1 MRLAGLSR
9 AGGSRGTEIIGGRP
23 MPEPTETTAFAARP
37 PEPPASAYRAALQR
51 YDQGRLLAIHRHSG
65 GAEVATNHKVRP
77 DWIVDRLAE
86 PRAADRMLGALAL
99 PSRTAMG
106 LFTLAESHAWTA
118 PGMSLALTALGVDP
132 DEAVYPLLERGLL
145 AIRDPLPA
153 PNPSPALLLAHPAA
167 MAAARTVPPEAEM
180 PPVVT
185 KVRQAREA
193 DGLEPILRMAAVWQR
208 VVEAPLRQTQH
219 GTFFKRDRERIED
232 DPVVSGPVS
241 DAFEPLPD
249 MALLWIA
256 LATSVG
262 LLVEEAGTERVVAA
276 PPEFWVENAVHLPQM
291 VATRW
296 LALHEWHEQGGMVA
310 EGSPVELALPHL
322 RPVVLLWL
330 ARLDDD
336 EWLAL
341 DDLADTLDRLAP
353 GWHHPTL
360 PHPNPVPPAPDRAG
374 VLASILL
381 GPAYQLGL
389 VRTAEEDPS
398 GRRVVQLTP
407 LGRYVLALG
416 PPPGGRPAFEHF
428 LFVQPNFE
436 VIAYR
441 QGLTPA
447 LIGEFSRF
455 ARWSQIGAALELKL
469 TPESVYQGLEGGLT
483 PEAMIDR
490 LTRHSPRPIPPS
502 VADAVQTWAS
512 RRERVTYYASAT
524 LVEFA
529 QPADLDRALAEWP
542 VDTGTNG
549 PIRISDRLL
558 LVEDPNEIPFGRF
571 RLAGSRD
578 YRRQPE
584 PCVEVETDGVTL
596 GLDLGRSDL
605 LVDAELSRFADELPP
620 AGARRH
626 FRVSPESLARATE
639 SGLTVPY
646 LTRWFHQRAG
656 AGLPAAIR
664 LLLHAAAPEGEPI
677 AATRP
682 LLLTVPSESL
692 LDGLLQ
698 HPATSP
704 YLGDRLGPTAVV
716 VVEELWPRLR
726 EVLSGLG
733 LPFIDG
739 DESPTERPRARRK

>member
-1 MRLAGLSR
+1 
-9 AGGSRGTEIIGGRP
+9 
-23 MPEPTETTAFAARP
+23 MPDPTETTAFAARP
-37 PEPPASAYRAALQR
+37 PELPTSAYRAALQR

-65 GAEVATNHKVRP
+65 GAEVGTNHKVRP

-86 PRAADRMLGALAL
+86 PRAAERLLGALATA
-99 PSRTAMG
+99 SRTAMG
-106 LFTLAESHAWTA
+106 LFTLTESHAWTA
-118 PGMSLALTALGVDP
+118 PGMSLALTALGIDP

-145 AIRDPLPA
+145 ALRDPEPA
-153 PNPSPALLLAHPAA
+153 PNAKPALLLAHPAA
-167 MAAARTVPPEAEM
+167 TAAARTIPPEGDG
-180 PPVVT
+180 PVVVT
-185 KVRQAREA
+185 EVRQVREA

-208 VVEAPLRQTQH
+208 VAEAPLRQTQH

-232 DPVVSGPVS
+232 DPVVSGPIS
-241 DAFEPLPD
+241 DAFERLTD

-262 LLVEEAGTERVVAA
+262 LLSEESGTDRVVAA
-276 PPEFWVENAVHLPQM
+276 PPEFWAENAVHLPQM
-291 VATRW
+291 AATRW

-330 ARLDDD
+330 ARLGKD
-336 EWLAL
+336 EWIAL
-341 DDLADTLDRLAP
+341 DDLAAHLDAINP

-360 PHPNPVPPAPDRAG
+360 PHPKPVPPGEGSA

-389 VRTAEEDPS
+389 VRTAEEVPS
-398 GRRVVQLTP
+398 GGRVVQLTP
-407 LGRYVLALG
+407 LGCYVLALG
-416 PPPGGRPAFEHF
+416 PPPGPRPTFEHF

-436 VIAYR
+436 VVAYR
-441 QGLTPA
+441 QGLTPG

-483 PEAMIDR
+483 PEAMLDR
-490 LTRHSPRPIPPS
+490 LTRHSARPIPPS
-502 VADAVQTWAS
+502 VDDAVRTWAS
-512 RRERVTYYASAT
+512 RRERVTYYGAAT
-524 LVEFA
+524 LVEFTD
-529 QPADLDRALAEWP
+529 PADLERALAAWDIEP
-542 VDTGTNG
+542 GTTG
-549 PIRISDRLL
+549 PIRISERLL
-558 LVEDPNEIPFGRF
+558 LVEDANSIPFGRF

-584 PCVEVETDGVTL
+584 PCVEIEPDGVTL
-596 GLDLGRSDL
+596 ALDLGRSDL
-605 LVDAELSRFADELPP
+605 LVDAELARFADELPP
-620 AGARRH
+620 AATRRR
-626 FRVSPESLARATE
+626 FRVSPESLARALDGGR
-639 SGLTVPY
+639 SVSS
-646 LTRWFHQRAG
+646 LTRWFHQRSG
-656 AGLPAAIR
+656 TGLPAAIR

-682 LLLTVPSESL
+682 LVLSVPSESL

-698 HPATSP
+698 HPETAP

-716 VVEELWPRLR
+716 VVEPLWPRLR
-726 EVLSGLG
+726 EVLDALG
-733 LPFIDG
+733 LPFIEG
-739 DESPTERPRARRK
+739 EGSPRKAKARRSS

>member
-1 MRLAGLSR
+1 MTDA
-9 AGGSRGTEIIGGRP
+9 
-23 MPEPTETTAFAARP
+23 TETNGFAARP
-37 PEPPASAYRAALQR
+37 PEPPTSAYRAALQR
-51 YDQGRLLAIHRHSG
+51 YDQGRLLAIHKFAG
-65 GAEVATNHKVRP
+65 GAEVGASHKVRP
-77 DWIVDRLAE
+77 DWVVDRLAE
-86 PRAADRMLGALAL
+86 PRAAERLLNGLAVG
-99 PSRTAMG
+99 PKTAMG
-106 LFTLAESHAWTA
+106 LFTLTESHAWTA
-118 PGMSLALTALGVDP
+118 PGLSLALTALGIDP

-145 AIRDPLPA
+145 ALRDPEPA
-153 PNPSPALLLAHPAA
+153 PNAAPAVLLAHPAA
-167 MAAARTVPPEAEM
+167 MAAARSVPPEGEM

-185 KVRQAREA
+185 KVRQVREA

-208 VVEAPLRQTQH
+208 VAEAPLRQTQH

-256 LATSVG
+256 MATSVG
-262 LLVEEAGTERVVAA
+262 LLIEEEGTDRVVAA
-276 PPEFWVENAVHLPQM
+276 LPGFWAENAVHLPQM

-310 EGSPVELALPHL
+310 EGSPAELALPHL
-322 RPVVLLWL
+322 RPVALLWL
-330 ARLDDD
+330 ARLGES
-336 EWLAL
+336 EWVAL

-360 PHPNPVPPAPDRAG
+360 PHPDPVPPAADRAG

-407 LGRYVLALG
+407 LGRYTLALG
-416 PPPGGRPAFEHF
+416 PPPEARPTFEHF

-441 QGLTPA
+441 QGLNPG

-469 TPESVYQGLEGGLT
+469 TPESVYQGLEGGLSPDT
-483 PEAMIDR
+483 MIDR

-529 QPADLDRALAEWP
+529 QPADLDRALADWP
-542 VDTGTNG
+542 VEPGTNG
-549 PIRISDRLL
+549 PVRIGERLL
-558 LVEDPNEIPFGRF
+558 LVEDANAIPFGRF

-584 PCVEVETDGVTL
+584 PCVEIEPDGVTL
-596 GLDLGRSDL
+596 ALDLGRSDL
-605 LVDAELSRFADELPP
+605 LVDAELARFSDELPP
-620 AGARRH
+620 AATRRR
-626 FRVSPESLARATE
+626 FRVSPESLARATDG
-639 SGLTVPY
+639 GLTAAS
-646 LTRWFHQRAG
+646 LSRWFLQRAG
-656 AGLPAAIR
+656 AALPAAIR

-682 LLLTVPSESL
+682 LVLSVPSESL

-698 HPATSP
+698 HPETSP

-716 VVEELWPRLR
+716 VVEALWPRLR
-726 EVLSGLG
+726 EVLTGLG
-733 LPFIDG
+733 LPFVDG
-739 DESPTERPRARRK
+739 DEAPAESASPARAGGKTRRPTSK

>member
-1 MRLAGLSR
+1 
-9 AGGSRGTEIIGGRP
+9 

-37 PEPPASAYRAALQR
+37 PQPPTSAYRAALQR
-51 YDQGRLLAIHRHSG
+51 YDQGRLLAIHRHAG
-65 GAEVATNHKVRP
+65 GVEVGTSHKVRP
-77 DWIVDRLAE
+77 DWVVDRLAE
-86 PRAADRMLGALAL
+86 PRAAERLLNALPV

-106 LFTLAESHAWTA
+106 LFTLSESHAWTA
-118 PGMSLALTALGVDP
+118 PGMRLALTALGLDP
-132 DEAVYPLLERGLL
+132 DEAVFPLLERGLL
-145 AIRDPLPA
+145 AMRDPEAA

-167 MAAARTVPPEAEM
+167 MAAARTVPPEAE
-180 PPVVT
+180 PPPAVT
-185 KVRQAREA
+185 RVRQAREA

-232 DPVVSGPVS
+232 DPVVSGPIS

-276 PPEFWVENAVHLPQM
+276 PPEFWAENAVHLPQM

-296 LALHEWHEQGGMVA
+296 LALHEWHEQGGAVA
-310 EGSPVELALPHL
+310 EGSPIELASPHL

-330 ARLDDD
+330 ARQAED
-336 EWLAL
+336 EWVAL
-341 DDLADTLDRLAP
+341 DDLADALDRLAP

-360 PHPNPVPPAPDRAG
+360 PHPDPVPAPSDRAG
-374 VLASILL
+374 VLAAILL

-416 PPPGGRPAFEHF
+416 PPPAARPTFEHF

-436 VIAYR
+436 VVAYR
-441 QGLTPA
+441 QGLTPG

-469 TPESVYQGLEGGLT
+469 TPESIYQGLEGGLP

-490 LTRHSPRPIPPS
+490 LARHSPRPIPPS
-502 VADAVQTWAS
+502 VTDAVQTWAS
-512 RRERVTYYASAT
+512 RRERVTYYASST
-524 LVEFA
+524 LVEFT

-542 VDTGTNG
+542 AIPGTNG
-549 PIRISDRLL
+549 PIRIGERLL
-558 LVEDPNEIPFGRF
+558 LVEDPNAIPFARF

-584 PCVEVETDGVTL
+584 PCVEIEPDGVTL
-596 GLDLGRSDL
+596 ALDLGRSDL
-605 LVDAELSRFADELPP
+605 LVDAELARFSDELPP
-620 AGARRH
+620 AAARRR
-626 FRVSPESLARATE
+626 FRVSPESLARAAE
-639 SGLTVPY
+639 GGLSVAA
-646 LTRWFHQRAG
+646 LTRWFNQRGG

-664 LLLHAAAPEGEPI
+664 LLLHAAMPEGEPI

-682 LLLTVPSESL
+682 LVLSVPSESL

-698 HPATSP
+698 HPETSP
-704 YLGDRLGPTAVV
+704 FLGDRLGPKAVIV
-716 VVEELWPRLR
+716 AEAVWPRLR
-726 EVLSGLG
+726 EVLAALG
-733 LPFIDG
+733 LPFVDG
-739 DESPTERPRARRK
+739 EDRPSEPTSAGKSRRPTSK

>member
-1 MRLAGLSR
+1 
-9 AGGSRGTEIIGGRP
+9 

-37 PEPPASAYRAALQR
+37 PEPPTSAYRAALQR

-65 GAEVATNHKVRP
+65 GAEVGTNHKVRP

-86 PRAADRMLGALAL
+86 PRAAERLLNALAT

-106 LFTLAESHAWTA
+106 LFTLTESHAWTA
-118 PGMSLALTALGVDP
+118 PGMFLALTALGVDP
-132 DEAVYPLLERGLL
+132 DEAVQPLLERGLL
-145 AIRDPLPA
+145 AWRDPEPA
-153 PNPSPALLLAHPAA
+153 PSAKPALLIAHPAA
-167 MAAARTVPPEAEM
+167 TAAARTIAPEGDGPPA
-180 PPVVT
+180 VT
-185 KVRQAREA
+185 RVRQVREA

-208 VVEAPLRQTQH
+208 VAEAPLRQTQH

-232 DPVVSGPVS
+232 DPVVTGPIS

-262 LLVEEAGTERVVAA
+262 MLSEEPGTDRVVAA
-276 PPEFWVENAVHLPQM
+276 PPEFWAENAVHLPQM
-291 VATRW
+291 AATRW
-296 LALHEWHEQGGMVA
+296 LSLHEWHEQGGMVA

-330 ARLDDD
+330 ARLGKD
-336 EWLAL
+336 EWIAL
-341 DDLADTLDRLAP
+341 DDLAAHLDAIAP

-360 PHPNPVPPAPDRAG
+360 PHPRPVPPGDGPA

-407 LGRYVLALG
+407 LGCYVLAQG
-416 PPPGGRPAFEHF
+416 PPPEPRPTFEHF

-436 VIAYR
+436 VVAYR
-441 QGLTPA
+441 QGLTPG

-455 ARWSQIGAALELKL
+455 ARWSQIGSALELKL

-483 PEAMIDR
+483 PEAMLDR
-490 LTRHSPRPIPPS
+490 LARHSARPIPPS
-502 VADAVQTWAS
+502 VDDAVRTWAS
-512 RRERVTYYASAT
+512 RRERVTYYGAAT

-529 QPADLDRALAEWP
+529 DPLDLERALGVWDVESGS
-542 VDTGTNG
+542 TG
-549 PIRISDRLL
+549 PIRISERLL
-558 LVEDPNEIPFGRF
+558 LVEDANSIPFGRF

-584 PCVEVETDGVTL
+584 PCVEVEPDGVTL
-596 GLDLGRSDL
+596 ALDLGRSDL
-605 LVDAELSRFADELPP
+605 LVDAELARFADELPV
-620 AGARRH
+620 AATRRR
-626 FRVSPESLARATE
+626 FRVSPDSLARALDG
-639 SGLTVPY
+639 GLSVSY

-664 LLLHAAAPEGEPI
+664 LLLHAGSPDSEPI

-682 LLLTVPSESL
+682 LVLSVPSESL

-698 HPATSP
+698 HPDTSP

-716 VVEELWPRLR
+716 VIETLWPRLR
-726 EVLSGLG
+726 EVLDSLG
-733 LPFIDG
+733 LPFIEG
-739 DESPTERPRARRK
+739 EEKAPRKAGARCSS

>member
-1 MRLAGLSR
+1 MPDL
-9 AGGSRGTEIIGGRP
+9 TEP
-23 MPEPTETTAFAARP
+23 PTFSARP

-51 YDQGRLLAIHRHSG
+51 YDQARLLAIHRHSG
-65 GAEVATNHKVRP
+65 GAEVGTNHKVRP

-86 PRAADRMLGALAL
+86 PRAAERLIGPL
-99 PSRTAMG
+99 PTGSRTAMG
-106 LFTLAESHAWTA
+106 LFTLTESHAWTA
-118 PGMSLALTALGVDP
+118 PGMSLALTALGLDP
-132 DEAVYPLLERGLL
+132 DAAVLPLLERGLL
-145 AIRDPLPA
+145 AWRDPESG
-153 PNPSPALLLAHPAA
+153 PSPALLLAHPAA
-167 MAAARTVPPEAEM
+167 IAAARSVPPEGEM
-180 PPVVT
+180 PAAVT
-185 KVRQAREA
+185 RVRQAREA
-193 DGLEPILRMAAVWQR
+193 DGLEPVLRMAAVWQR
-208 VVEAPLRQTQH
+208 VAEGPLRQTQH

-232 DPVVSGPVS
+232 DPVVSGPIA

-262 LLVEEAGTERVVAA
+262 ILFEEPGTDRVVAA
-276 PPEFWVENAVHLPQM
+276 TPGFWAENAVHLPQM

-296 LALHEWHEQGGMVA
+296 LSLHEWHEQGGMVA
-310 EGSPVELALPHL
+310 EGSPAELALPHL

-330 ARLDDD
+330 ARLADD

-341 DDLADTLDRLAP
+341 DDLAGLLDQLAP

-360 PHPNPVPPAPDRAG
+360 PHSNPVPPAPDGAA

-416 PPPGGRPAFEHF
+416 SPPGGRETFEHF

-441 QGLTPA
+441 QGLTPG

-455 ARWSQIGAALELKL
+455 ARWSQIGSALELKL
-469 TPESVYQGLEGGLT
+469 TPESVYQGLEGGL
-483 PEAMIDR
+483 PPDAMIAR
-490 LTRHSPRPIPPS
+490 LARHSARPIPPS

-529 QPADLDRALAEWP
+529 QPSDLDHALSEWP
-542 VDTGTNG
+542 IEAGASG
-549 PIRISDRLL
+549 PIRIGERLL
-558 LVEDPNEIPFGRF
+558 LVEDATAIPFGRF
-571 RLAGSRD
+571 RTAGSRD
-578 YRRQPE
+578 YRRPPE
-584 PCVEVETDGVTL
+584 PCVEIEPDGVTL
-596 GLDLGRSDL
+596 ALDLGRSDL
-605 LVDAELSRFADELPP
+605 LVDAELARFSDELPP
-620 AGARRH
+620 AATRRR
-626 FRVSPESLARATE
+626 FRVSPGSLARATDG
-639 SGLTVPY
+639 GLSASS
-646 LTRWFHQRAG
+646 LARWFHQRAG

-664 LLLHAAAPEGEPI
+664 LLLHAAAPEGDPI

-682 LLLTVPSESL
+682 LVLSVPSESL

-698 HPATSP
+698 HPDTSP

-716 VVEELWPRLR
+716 VVEALWPRLR
-726 EVLSGLG
+726 DALAALG
-733 LPFIDG
+733 LPFEDA
-739 DESPTERPRARRK
+739 DDPSTETSLPSARAGVKPRRSTTK

>member
-1 MRLAGLSR
+1 
-9 AGGSRGTEIIGGRP
+9 
-23 MPEPTETTAFAARP
+23 MPDLTETPSFSARP

-51 YDQGRLLAIHRHSG
+51 YDQARLLAIHRHSG
-65 GAEVATNHKVRP
+65 GAEVGSNHKVRP

-86 PRAADRMLGALAL
+86 PRAAERLIAPL
-99 PSRTAMG
+99 PSGSRTAMG
-106 LFTLAESHAWTA
+106 LFTLTEAHACTA
-118 PGMSLALTALGVDP
+118 PGMNLALTALGIDP
-132 DEAVYPLLERGLL
+132 DAAVLPLLERGLL
-145 AIRDPLPA
+145 AWRDPETGPS
-153 PNPSPALLLAHPAA
+153 PSPALLLAHPAA
-167 MAAARTVPPEAEM
+167 IAAARTVPPEGEIPRA
-180 PPVVT
+180 VT
-185 KVRQAREA
+185 QVRQAREA
-193 DGLEPILRMAAVWQR
+193 DGLEPVLRMAAVWQR
-208 VVEAPLRQTQH
+208 VTEGPLRQTQH

-232 DPVVSGPVS
+232 DPVVAGPIA

-262 LLVEEAGTERVVAA
+262 LLYEEPGTDRVVAA
-276 PPEFWVENAVHLPQM
+276 TAEFWAENAVHLPQM

-296 LALHEWHEQGGMVA
+296 LSLHEWHEQGGMVA
-310 EGSPVELALPHL
+310 EGSPAELALPHL

-330 ARLDDD
+330 SRLDDD

-341 DDLADTLDRLAP
+341 DDLAGLLDGLAP

-360 PHPNPVPPAPDRAG
+360 PHPKPTPTALDGAA

-416 PPPGGRPAFEHF
+416 PPPAGRETFEHF

-441 QGLTPA
+441 QGLTPG

-455 ARWSQIGAALELKL
+455 ALWSQIGSALELKL
-469 TPESVYQGLEGGLT
+469 TPASVYQGLEGGL
-483 PEAMIDR
+483 PPDAMIDR
-490 LTRHSPRPIPPS
+490 LARHSPRPIPPS

-512 RRERVTYYASAT
+512 RRERVTYYASVT

-529 QPADLDRALAEWP
+529 QASDLDHALTDWP
-542 VDTGTNG
+542 VEPGSNG
-549 PIRISDRLL
+549 PIRIGERLL
-558 LVEDPNEIPFGRF
+558 LVEDATAIPFGRF
-571 RLAGSRD
+571 RTAGSRD
-578 YRRQPE
+578 YRRPPE
-584 PCVEVETDGVTL
+584 PCVEVEPDGVTL

-605 LVDAELSRFADELPP
+605 LVDAELARFSDELPP
-620 AGARRH
+620 AATRRR
-626 FRVSPESLARATE
+626 FRVSPESLARATDG
-639 SGLTVPY
+639 GLTASS
-646 LTRWFHQRAG
+646 LARWFHQRAG

-677 AATRP
+677 AASRP
-682 LLLTVPSESL
+682 LVLSVPSESL

-698 HPATSP
+698 HPETSP

-716 VVEELWPRLR
+716 VVEALWPSLR
-726 EVLSGLG
+726 DALAALG
-733 LPFIDG
+733 LPFSDG
-739 DESPTERPRARRK
+739 DDPVSGEAQSPARSSTKSRRPASK